1 MDQLV
6 DKYVNYLLV
15 EKGLAQTTI
24 ESYSRDLVRYT
35 DFLEQSKIRSITRI
49 DSAVILQYL
58 I

>member
-35 DFLEQSKIRSITRI
+35 DFLEQSKIRSISRI